1 MRNNNQ
7 VEFSPKDIKLLFK
20 KIGDLDAKVD
30 QLMVSRVA
38 TPDTANVWM
47 DIKQLCDYLPTHPA
61 RQTVYE
67 WVKDKIIPC
76 HKTTKKLTFNK
87 DEIDRWLQNG
97 YRKTTSEL
105 ASEAEEF
112 VNNYAKRG
120 NNR

>member
-38 TPDTANVWM
+38 TPDAANVWM

-67 WVKDKIIPC
+67 WVKAKTIPH
-76 HKTTKKLTFNK
+76 HKTSKKLTFNK
-87 DEIDRWLQNG
+87 REIDNWLNGG
-97 YRKTTSEL
+97 YRKTVAEL
-105 ASEAEEF
+105 EAEASAF
-112 VNNYAKRG
+112 IQSKTSQR
-120 NNR
+120 